1 MGLDPSEIRRSY
13 DRVAEQYAAA
23 FADELD
29 AKPLDRALLSVVAD
43 DVRQRAAGPLADLGS
58 GPGHIGAFVAA
69 RGAPAVALDL
79 APAMAAVARHEMG
92 VPATAGSL
100 TDLPFTDHS
109 LGGAVAFYCLI
120 HLDDAGLD
128 AAAAELARAIA
139 PGGPLLVAFHT
150 GTEVRHLDTWYDQP
164 VDLDFR
170 FYEPVTVTSRLE
182 DAGFAI
188 EATFDRAPHPHES
201 TRRTYLLARCLPPA

>member
-1 MGLDPSEIRRSY
+1 MGLDPREIRQSY
-13 DRVAEQYAAA
+13 DRVAEQYAAV

-43 DVRQRAAGPLADLGS
+43 DVRRQAQGPLADLGS
-58 GPGHIGAFVAA
+58 GPGHIASFLAAQGA
-69 RGAPAVALDL
+69 RTLALDL
-79 APAMAAVARHEMG
+79 APAMAAVARHKLG

-100 TDLPFTDHS
+100 TALPFADAS

-128 AAAAELARAIA
+128 VAAAELARTIA
-139 PGGPLLVAFHT
+139 PGGVLLTAFHT

-170 FYEPVTVTSRLE
+170 YYEPTTITTRLE
-182 DAGFAI
+182 AAGFAI
-188 EATFDRAPHPHES
+188 EATLDRAPHPHES
-201 TRRTYLLARCLPPA
+201 TPRTYLLARRQ